1 MRTTLNID
9 DDLLFAVREL
19 ARRDSK
25 SIDRMV
31 SDLLRQAL
39 ARDESHGTGRMEALA
54 PFGMD
59 ECGFRPFPPRGGNV
73 TNELI
78 DCIREES
85 GG

>member
-9 DDLLFAVREL
+9 DDLLLAVKEI

-25 SIDRMV
+25 SVGGAV

-39 ARDESHGTGRMEALA
+39 ADDAPPGLAEAQA
-54 PFGMD
+54 PFGA
-59 ECGFRPFPPRGGNV
+59 EEFGFRPFPPRGGVV

-78 DCIREES
+78 DRLREES